1 MSLKSRSLGTDDRSE
16 DLGTEEILLQ
26 RVSVTM
32 AKILVV
38 EDNADLLALVV
49 RQLQRV
55 GHRVQEASSPTD
67 ALELVRTKGAPDV
80 AVLDVTMPVLT
91 GLELLVALREITGRP
106 DLPAVF
112 LSGRVEAADIAA
124 GRALG
129 AAYLTKPYVASALHN
144 AINSLLAAAPVA
156 VPDAW

>member
-1 MSLKSRSLGTDDRSE
+1 
-16 DLGTEEILLQ
+16 
-26 RVSVTM
+26 M

-49 RQLQRV
+49 RRLQRA
-55 GHRVQEASSPTD
+55 GHRVQDTALPTEALT
-67 ALELVRTKGAPDV
+67 LVQTKGAPDV
-80 AVLDVTMPVLT
+80 VVLDVSMPVLN
-91 GLELLVALREITGRP
+91 GLELLVAIREVTNTP

-112 LSGRVEAADIAA
+112 LSGRIEPGDVEA

-129 AAYLTKPYVASALHN
+129 AIYLTKPYVASALNN
-144 AINSLLAAAPVA
+144 AIDTLVAAMPAT

>member
-1 MSLKSRSLGTDDRSE
+1 
-16 DLGTEEILLQ
+16 
-26 RVSVTM
+26 M

-49 RQLQRV
+49 RRLQRA
-55 GHRVQEASSPTD
+55 GHRVQEAISPTA
-67 ALELVRTKGAPDV
+67 ALELVRAKGAPDLV
-80 AVLDVTMPVLT
+80 VLDVNMPVLN
-91 GLELLVALREITGRP
+91 GLELLVAIREHTETP

-112 LSGRVEAADIAA
+112 LSGRIEAADIAA

-129 AAYLTKPYVASALHN
+129 AVYLTKPYVASALNN
-144 AINSLLAAAPVA
+144 AIESLLAAVPVA